1 MEKKSRLIDEINRK
15 MELADSEAK
24 LKADQVKK
32 LTDKVVLLQ
41 SEKYKL

>member
-1 MEKKSRLIDEINRK
+1 MIEEINHK
-15 MELADSEAK
+15 MELADSDGK
-24 LKADQVKK
+24 LKADQVRK